1 MAKTTVTE
9 LIKQLYEKIEYLSLN
24 PSGDAIEEHRQI
36 DALLCE
42 LIEAEKVSTST
53 SIDLPNRQEKWPQF
67 VRWCSDQGV
76 PMDQIEVKK
85 VSADGE
91 CGLFAL
97 QPFTRNDEVLRV
109 PRKMFLSR
117 ETVPNNPSL
126 KNFLIKDPLISQM
139 PNLELTILLLSEYLK
154 GESSFWWPYLSTLP
168 RSYST
173 VLYLSHEELLQLSG
187 SPLLEEVVKIKRSVA
202 RQYAYLAMKVER
214 AAQVRTTK
222 RGDRGNHKKNTI
234 TTITTNGIS
243 SFLSPL
249 TYELFRWAVST
260 VMTRQNLVPS
270 EADPTKTN
278 TLALIPLWDMCNHR
292 QGNFCT
298 DFDPS
303 SATLVFYS
311 MADLQAGD
319 EIFNYYGDRTNGDF
333 FLNNGFVYADH
344 KEDAV
349 RIKLGFSSG
358 DILYPLKDALA
369 NNINLLTTENG
380 AQFKLAHRSSPL
392 NPQLLAFVRIFH
404 LDKDQLEHWLTL
416 NEKEVF
422 YDAQC
427 EQLQFLDDKVAT
439 FLKIRCTLLLRK
451 YPAIPAG
458 AFLNPNVEKIIA
470 CEKAIL
476 SSYT

>member
-1 MAKTTVTE
+1 
-9 LIKQLYEKIEYLSLN
+9 
-24 PSGDAIEEHRQI
+24 
-36 DALLCE
+36 
-42 LIEAEKVSTST
+42 
-53 SIDLPNRQEKWPQF
+53 
-67 VRWCSDQGV
+67 
-76 PMDQIEVKK
+76 MDQIEVKK

-126 KNFLIKDPLISQM
+126 KSKWNLMCSQIVPNLTLNLVSSPFCCTDFLIRDPLISQM

-270 EADPTKTN
+270 EADPTKAN

-292 QGNFCT
+292 QGNVLSHLFICEELPT
-298 DFDPS
+298 PNPFPRSVLHRLRSLFGDS
-303 SATLVFYS
+303 S
-311 MADLQAGD
+311 
-319 EIFNYYGDRTNGDF
+319 
-333 FLNNGFVYADH
+333 
-344 KEDAV
+344 
-349 RIKLGFSSG
+349 
-358 DILYPLKDALA
+358 
-369 NNINLLTTENG
+369 
-380 AQFKLAHRSSPL
+380 
-392 NPQLLAFVRIFH
+392 
-404 LDKDQLEHWLTL
+404 
-416 NEKEVF
+416 
-422 YDAQC
+422 
-427 EQLQFLDDKVAT
+427 
-439 FLKIRCTLLLRK
+439 LLLNGR
-451 YPAIPAG
+451 PAG
-458 AFLNPNVEKIIA
+458 RR
-470 CEKAIL
+470 
-476 SSYT
+476 